1 MRVVVFGATGN
12 VGTSVLDSL
21 AGESAVQEVTA
32 VARRAPERTWP
43 RTTFVSVDIAN
54 DPLEPVVRGTDAV
67 VHLAWLIQPGRDE
80 SLTYA
85 VNVNG
90 SRRLFEALV
99 QSKVPKLVY
108 ASSVGA
114 YSPGPKDR
122 MVGEEWPTDGID
134 SSFYAR
140 HKVAVERQLDDLE
153 REHPQLKV
161 VRMRPALIFKAQA
174 ATEIRRLF
182 AGPLLPRAAVDQRL
196 IPFVPD
202 VERLR
207 FQVVHSHD
215 VGDAYRLAVVGE
227 ARGAFNLAA
236 EPPLGPEELGEILHA
251 RRVRIPAGV
260 LRLAA
265 ATSYALRLQPSEPG
279 WLDMALAVPLMDT
292 ARARAELGWAPRHG
306 AIETLCELLEGMR
319 RGGDDQTPPLARGS
333 SGPAR
338 LRELITGVGAR
349 P

>member
-1 MRVVVFGATGN
+1 
-12 VGTSVLDSL
+12 
-21 AGESAVQEVTA
+21 
-32 VARRAPERTWP
+32 
-43 RTTFVSVDIAN
+43 
-54 DPLEPVVRGTDAV
+54 
-67 VHLAWLIQPGRDE
+67 
-80 SLTYA
+80 
-85 VNVNG
+85 
-90 SRRLFEALV
+90 
-99 QSKVPKLVY
+99 
-108 ASSVGA
+108 
-114 YSPGPKDR
+114 

-182 AGPLLPRAAVDQRL
+182 VRAAAASRRGDQRL

-251 RRVRIPAGV
+251 RRVRIPARGV
-260 LRLAA
+260 EAGSGDIL
-265 ATSYALRLQPSEPG
+265 ALRLNRQS
-279 WLDMALAVPLMDT
+279 
-292 ARARAELGWAPRHG
+292 RA
-306 AIETLCELLEGMR
+306 
-319 RGGDDQTPPLARGS
+319 GS
-333 SGPAR
+333 TWP
-338 LRELITGVGAR
+338 
-349 P
+349 